1 MNIIR
6 DNEELSYR
14 ILAGDNLINLEIAT
28 SLNNNKINKSNVY
41 IDLCHQSEICNQRL
55 HKPETKT
62 LINWMNTILEKTHN
76 VIIRKINKDIRQKKQ
91 NGSFRG
97 EIETP

>member
-1 MNIIR
+1 MNIIK

-28 SLNNNKINKSNVY
+28 SINNNQINKSNVY
-41 IDLCHQSEICNQRL
+41 IDLCHQSGIS
-55 HKPETKT
+55 PETKT